1 MEPIIDEEPIIDGI
15 QYSID
20 AETKEASVLGYED
33 EINGHIIIL
42 EKLKYE
48 GIICSVTS
56 IGNYAFSGCSG
67 LTSVIIPSS
76 VTSIGED
83 AFLGCS
89 SLTSVII
96 PNSVTSIGRSAFQGC
111 SSLTSIVVES
121 GNPVYDSRENCN
133 AIIETSSNELIV
145 GCKNTFIPNSVAT
158 IGNSAFESCS
168 SMTSIRIPNSVM
180 SIDSYA
186 FHGCRS
192 LTSINIPNSVI
203 SIGEYTFSSCI

>member
-76 VTSIGED
+76 VTSIWDD
-83 AFLGCS
+83 AFSECS
-89 SLTSVII
+89 SLTSVTIPKKVTII
-96 PNSVTSIGRSAFQGC
+96 GYRAFD
-111 SSLTSIVVES
+111 
-121 GNPVYDSRENCN
+121 P
-133 AIIETSSNELIV
+133 
-145 GCKNTFIPNSVAT
+145 
-158 IGNSAFESCS
+158 
-168 SMTSIRIPNSVM
+168 
-180 SIDSYA
+180 
-186 FHGCRS
+186 
-192 LTSINIPNSVI
+192 
-203 SIGEYTFSSCI
+203 CI

>member
-76 VTSIGED
+76 VTSIWDD
-83 AFLGCS
+83 AFSECS
-89 SLTSVII
+89 SLTSVTIPKKVTII
-96 PNSVTSIGRSAFQGC
+96 GYRAFSDC

-121 GNPVYDSRENCN
+121 SNPVYDSRENCN

-168 SMTSIRIPNSVM
+168 SMTSIRIPNSAT
-180 SIDSYA
+180 SLDRSA
-186 FHGCRS
+186 LNGCPL
-192 LTSINIPNSVI
+192 LTAINLPTRVI
-203 SIGEYTFSSCI
+203 SRGEYTFIR